1 LNRSV
6 SWQFAGAA
14 VWLTLAAGA
23 AGGCALPIER
33 GLQSDTDSARIDA
46 CVRAGDSGDP
56 RYAPLLIELLD
67 VPSADVRF
75 YAISALERVTGCSY
89 PYCYHGPAAEV
100 AADARLVRGQWLAGR
115 GRGGAGG

>member
-1 LNRSV
+1 V
-6 SWQFAGAA
+6 GGA
-14 VWLTLAAGA
+14 VGR
-23 AGGCALPIER
+23 AGGPIER

-46 CVRAGDSGDP
+46 CIRAGDSRDL

-75 YAISALERVTGCSY
+75 YAICALERVTGCSY

-100 AADARLVRGQWLAGR
+100 AADARLVRGQWLQR
-115 GRGGAGG
+115 RRGGAGG